1 MVCHP
6 RDSRARRPNISD
18 LMIIPNEVAPSWTN
32 ADARDANLYSIHRQR
47 LWYCNY
53 CVSVW
58 PQIFSWI
65 VVNIYPASSEHD
77 YRFEPAFANR
87 AILVTVDWHSSG
99 KGCRNSK
106 CYATYPPGNRCTIA
120 ESPIVFPSGNK
131 SAVVACQPACYARQ
145 RTRLLMKTSDQ
156 NVSLTDQKNPAQTC
170 VDCHYLNE
178 RAAYTSRRWRFGND
192 RNRIDLFDSRSG
204 KLVDVQHEMLG
215 RTPAERDENGS
226 VKLKVDAFNV
236 EWDDKYDNCIVVN
249 DYVFRTVVE
258 PLYRDPSAI
267 CKLTN
272 FEIGDDVEW
281 GFRYRESSSRVVP
294 NYGFLVKHSTGYCRA
309 FAKDLTAEGEC
320 KQPWWQNVLA
330 NTVAGDGIIHAI
342 HSLVHYDPNCVQT
355 WKVDEGDRQQV
366 SQVFSTN
373 SVYDLWRRD
382 VNVDLTLPP
391 PNVTL
396 LDLGIDVSQTG
407 NRLYWNSAEGVLSQ
421 FALFRSVTNRGPLPF
436 ADSTQ
441 EKFKRFHRG
450 PTSIDT
456 LENDRVDVDKKRPK
470 YQRYATKPRLRW
482 GRSRQRRALPLRD
495 NEEKRTALLEYHDL
509 LADKTARLRK
519 RAADLPHGAVLAPD
533 KVRDGDIDR
542 PLETLWRERVRPVI
556 SEAMSEATS
565 ETQDAA
571 DELARYTR
579 EGSVSYTLETH
590 ELAAQRYVES
600 RLQDDSI
607 RPERPA
613 KQERLLI
620 PATAR
625 SATWRS
631 GERDDDD
638 LNDLLQHIQEEIEHG
653 EASTLLQDLGL
664 AVGYEVADRLL
675 RKSLKF
681 AFAKIGQVLSRHTAG
696 VTSMA
701 LMKIGMRVGLSK
713 MFGSVA
719 ARLTARLMVLVG
731 QAASVVGLIVDS
743 ISLVSLL
750 FDIAEL
756 AGWDPGS
763 FRNEQDLRFYY
774 DMAVYFVETLTDTQR
789 GPISPLEMMLI
800 FTTADDTASEGSQKS
815 GTSETAVNDFV
826 DNSGTNQESGSTKA
840 LHIDERLRYPKWFN
854 RKFTSC
860 FATSSFS
867 VFTGVVLD
875 LPPGPVDSEHVAIQD
890 TSEVWG
896 LVTCMDYLGGL
907 TTNSFG
913 QKIVKDPVDVRL
925 RDEDLSSLVTEI
937 EYRDL
942 LTISSRAAVDST
954 SFNRRVGAS
963 ERVQNIGLVVAVL
976 ASGGTVLSLLAST
989 FYGSSTPPLIFSLL
1003 DFNLVALLTIF
1014 CTVVLFVYT
1023 SIEFVPVPAKT
1034 DTEPDSTK
1042 RDMLH
1047 YYVDSLR
1054 SFATGL

>member
-1 MVCHP
+1 
-6 RDSRARRPNISD
+6 
-18 LMIIPNEVAPSWTN
+18 MIIPDEVAPSWTN

-131 SAVVACQPACYARQ
+131 SAVVGCQPACYARQ
-145 RTRLLMKTSDQ
+145 RSHLLMKTSDQ
-156 NVSLTDQKNPAQTC
+156 NVSLTDQTNPTRTC
-170 VDCHYLNE
+170 VDCRYLNE
-178 RAAYTSRRWRFGND
+178 KTAYSSRRWRFGND

-204 KLVDVQHEMLG
+204 KLVDVQHETLG

-258 PLYRDPSAI
+258 PLYRDPSPV

-281 GFRYRESSSRVVP
+281 GFRYLENSSRIVP

-320 KQPWWQNVLA
+320 KQPWWQSLLA

-355 WKVDEGDRQQV
+355 WKVEEGDRQQV

-407 NRLYWNSAEGVLSQ
+407 NRLYWNSVEGVLSQ
-421 FALFRSVTNRGPLPF
+421 FALFRSVTNRDPDQF
-436 ADSTQ
+436 DDSTQ
-441 EKFKRFHRG
+441 KTFKRLHRG
-450 PTSIDT
+450 PTFINT
-456 LENDRVDVDKKRPK
+456 LENDRVDVEEKKKKRPR
-470 YQRYATKPRLRW
+470 YQRYSTKPRIRW
-482 GRSRQRRALPLRD
+482 GRARQRRALFVPDDEQR
-495 NEEKRTALLEYHDL
+495 RTAFVEYHGL
-509 LADKTARLRK
+509 LVDKTTRLRK
-519 RAADLPHGAVLAPD
+519 RAAGLSQGAVLSSKD
-533 KVRDGDIDR
+533 MRDGDIDGR
-542 PLETLWRERVRPVI
+542 LETLWREKVRPLI
-556 SEAMSEATS
+556 SEATS
-565 ETQDAA
+565 EVQDEA
-571 DELARYTR
+571 DDESESDRYTR

-600 RLQDDSI
+600 RLQDDTLQ
-607 RPERPA
+607 PEQPA
-613 KQERLLI
+613 RKVGERLVI

-638 LNDLLQHIQEEIEHG
+638 LNDLIQHIQEEIEHG
-653 EASTLLQDLGL
+653 EASTLLQDIGL
-664 AVGYEVADRLL
+664 AVGYEIADRLL

-681 AFAKIGQVLSRHTAG
+681 AFAKVGQVLSRHTAG

-701 LMKIGMRVGLSK
+701 LMKLGMRVGLSK

-719 ARLTARLMVLVG
+719 ARLTTRVMLLVG

-743 ISLVSLL
+743 ISLVALL

-800 FTTADDTASEGSQKS
+800 FTTADDTAAEGSQKS
-815 GTSETAVNDFV
+815 GTSETAVNDFA
-826 DNSGTNQESGSTKA
+826 DNSGTSQESGSAKA

-854 RKFTSC
+854 KKFSSC
-860 FATSSFS
+860 FATNAFS
-867 VFTGVVLD
+867 VFAGVVLD
-875 LPPGPVDSEHVAIQD
+875 LPSGPVDVEHVAIQD

-913 QKIVKDPVDVRL
+913 QKIVKDSVNVRL

-942 LTISSRAAVDST
+942 LTISSRASVDST

-976 ASGGTVLSLLAST
+976 AGGGTVLSLLAST
-989 FYGSSTPPLIFSLL
+989 FYGASKPPLIFSLL
-1003 DFNLVALLTIF
+1003 DFNLMALLTIF

-1023 SIEFVPVPAKT
+1023 SVEFVPVPAKT
-1034 DTEPDSTK
+1034 DAESATTQ
-1042 RDMLH
+1042 RDTLQ

-1054 SFATGL
+1054 SFATAL